1 MVTKARKL
9 WLKGIRRRSSGFLD
23 ASADCS
29 SPHFSDASGR
39 FGKWKG
45 SLSLDHLN
53 SMKNSTVARLVS
65 VTSASPSFLL
75 ATQSGLIWKVYSF
88 PRSIALDDVLRI
100 DKWGA
105 IGFII
110 AH

>member
-1 MVTKARKL
+1 MVTKAREL

-29 SPHFSDASGR
+29 SPHFSDALGR

-53 SMKNSTVARLVS
+53 STKNSTEARLVS
-65 VTSASPSFLL
+65 VTSALPSFLHT
-75 ATQSGLIWKVYSF
+75 TQSGLIAKQSSLPSLIDWGGG
-88 PRSIALDDVLRI
+88 LRI
-100 DKWGA
+100 DKWGV
-105 IGFII
+105 IGFIVV
-110 AH
+110 H